1 MNAPLAGKQL
11 PKIDQYDIVPSMCHH
26 SDNKGNPKGEDK
38 PQDDPESDFGPDP
51 TSFLIWHSWA
61 VTPISLRSSLPFWRV
76 PTLIRP
82 IFHMQTFSTKKQLPI
97 AMSQTTAVTTTTQHT
112 LQPVQTTS
120 SAPATSS
127 SAVATGP
134 GPNDPQEVINQLN
147 TALHHQTHHR
157 GGGSGG
163 GGSGGG
169 GGEGGGGGDGG
180 GGGAGPPAQPQPAGQ
195 GQAPVPVAADVRT
208 MGKKPAIFTGD
219 HTKADDFIEKV
230 KAYFCINQDVARF
243 NSPIKKVAFTLTLIK
258 GDEVAGWVKDMGTWI
273 DRLNHVHQN
282 FPIVWTQFLDEFKTQ
297 FQDLNKQQCAR
308 MALNKCCMQWPH
320 ISQYIS
326 DFEKYARQA
335 RYTQENAKTTDL
347 FLKELPTWNH
357 HVIWHLGT
365 QLDWGKS
372 WELAHHCTISMWL
385 CCLVMFC
392 DLLGCSITSSCSTWF
407 IVWLH
412 VLPT

>member
-1 MNAPLAGKQL
+1 
-11 PKIDQYDIVPSMCHH
+11 
-26 SDNKGNPKGEDK
+26 
-38 PQDDPESDFGPDP
+38 
-51 TSFLIWHSWA
+51 
-61 VTPISLRSSLPFWRV
+61 
-76 PTLIRP
+76 
-82 IFHMQTFSTKKQLPI
+82 MQTFSTKKQLPI

-208 MGKKPAIFTGD
+208 MGKKPAIFTGN

-258 GDEVAGWVKDMGTWI
+258 GDEVARWVKDMGTWI

-347 FLKELPTWNH
+347 FLKELPT
-357 HVIWHLGT
+357 
-365 QLDWGKS
+365 
-372 WELAHHCTISMWL
+372 
-385 CCLVMFC
+385 
-392 DLLGCSITSSCSTWF
+392 
-407 IVWLH
+407 
-412 VLPT
+412 